1 MTKRTAVLLLIAGV
15 CALCVPVVAQWAG
28 VWFPAADF
36 LFWAGVLMIGGSA
49 LIAAS
54 LSLEDRR

>member
-1 MTKRTAVLLLIAGV
+1 MKTAGKLFLAGLFAIA
-15 CALCVPVVAQWAG
+15 VPVVAQQVGA
-28 VWFPAADF
+28 WFPAADF

-54 LSLEDRR
+54 LSLEERR

>member
-28 VWFPAADF
+28 VWFPAIDF
-36 LFWAGVLMIGGSA
+36 LWWAGLLMIAGAA
-49 LIAAS
+49 LIGMA
-54 LSLEDRR
+54 LSLEDR